1 LLFDSGSAENFAPK
15 IIVPVEND
23 YLYTTKT
30 RGKLSR
36 IAREELDNEG
46 NLTS

>member
-15 IIVPVEND
+15 IVPVEND